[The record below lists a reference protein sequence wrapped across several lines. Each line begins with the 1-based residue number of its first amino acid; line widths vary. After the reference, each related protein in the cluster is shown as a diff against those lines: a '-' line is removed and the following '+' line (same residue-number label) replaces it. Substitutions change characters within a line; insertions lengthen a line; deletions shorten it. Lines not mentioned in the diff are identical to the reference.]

1 MLTKMKIAI
10 VLVGS
15 LLAGG
20 VAAAQGFHGGHDR
33 GAMKEKFDTNKDGK
47 LDATEKAAMK
57 TAFEAKRAEM
67 QKEMLTKFDSN
78 KDGKIDDGERAAAR
92 DTMLT
97 ERFKKLDTDGN
108 GQISITEFKAAK
120 LNKQPRRGGGMHRGH
135 GFGKGKAK
143 GRALGTK

>member
-15 LLAGG
+15 LLVGG
-20 VAAAQGFHGGHDR
+20 VAAAQGLHDHGR
-33 GAMKEKFDTNKDGK
+33 GKVMIEKFDTNKDGK

-67 QKEMLTKFDSN
+67 KKDMLLKFDTN
-78 KDGKIDDGERAAAR
+78 KDGKIDDGERAVAR
-92 DTMLT
+92 DTKLT

-108 GQISITEFKAAK
+108 GQISLTEFKAAK
-120 LNKQPRRGGGMHRGH
+120 LNKQPRKGGMHHRGH
-135 GFGKGKAK
+135 AFGKGKAK